1 MKLITICIPT
11 YNQCKSL
18 KKLLNQI
25 SKYNPSNPIVISDN
39 GSEDDTYKIVKSFNK
54 RFKNLTYIKLKK
66 NYGFDYNYLKCVKN
80 VKTKYF
86 WTIGSDDQI
95 YKHSLKYI
103 EKLIYNLNYPDGI
116 TFLDEKNSYKKKIKK
131 NAIQFDLYKHGNLL
145 GTISLNIIKKNIY
158 NTKNSIKKNFGYIQ
172 LYFAINSI
180 IKNNNWF
187 LILRNNITK
196 IDYFSI
202 NKSDEK
208 KNLDRLYKEINGYNF
223 YINKLIKKNDNL
235 LKYKELIF
243 KKNIRPWIFQNLE
256 IISKKDKIL
265 KILNKNSNQLS
276 QIYQYK
282 LIKIFIFLIPLFLI
296 KKIIY
301 LKRIVFN

>member
-18 KKLLNQI
+18 KRLLNQI
-25 SKYNPSNPIVISDN
+25 LKYNPSNPIIISDN
-39 GSEDDTYKIVKSFNK
+39 GSIDDTYKIVKNFSK
-54 RFKNLTYIKLKK
+54 RFKNLKYIKLKK
-66 NYGFDYNYLKCVKN
+66 NFGFDYNYLQCVKN

-95 YKHSLKYI
+95 YKHSIEYL

-116 TFLDEKNSYKKKIKK
+116 TFLDEKNSYKKKLKK

-145 GTISLNIIKKNIY
+145 GTISLNIVKKTTY
-158 NTKNSIKKNFGYIQ
+158 NSNSNVKKNFGYIQ
-172 LYFAINSI
+172 LYFAIKSI
-180 IKNNNWF
+180 IKTNNWF
-187 LILRNNITK
+187 LILKNNIAK

-202 NKSDEK
+202 KRFDEK

-223 YINKLIKKNDNL
+223 HINKLIKNKENQL
-235 LKYKELIF
+235 TYKKLIF
-243 KKNIRPWIFQNLE
+243 KRNIRPWIFQNLE
-256 IISKKDKIL
+256 SISKKDKIL
-265 KILNKNSNQLS
+265 KILNKNSNQLT